1 MRYDSITP
9 EDFTQGII
17 NQLIDKIYVEPVGSA
32 EDHRMRL
39 KIVLNT
45 GEMRKKAYERAKM
58 AENQGLR
65 SGHLFLK
72 MSWE

>member
-1 MRYDSITP
+1 MLYDSITP

-32 EDHRMRL
+32 EDCKMRL

-65 SGHLFLK
+65 SGHLFFTI
-72 MSWE
+72 